1 MKVISPGVVA
11 LKPFKIHCRELTQ
24 EMVDWWVMMGAEAQ
38 VIQDEYWTRRTG
50 TRQEQH
56 YRIRMPALGAKWS
69 HRFNDESGN
78 YLIHLMERYAP
89 EASLFI
95 LKWPDNVINHDI
107 VIRENNEETVL

>member
-11 LKPFKIHCRELTQ
+11 LKPFKIHCRQLTQ

-38 VIQDEYWTRRTG
+38 VIQDDYWTSRKGSVQAT
-50 TRQEQH
+50 H
-56 YRIRMPALGAKWS
+56 YRIRMPGLGAKWS
-69 HRFNDESGN
+69 HQFNDGSGE

-107 VIRENNEETVL
+107 KVRDEETVL

>member
-11 LKPFKIHCRELTQ
+11 LRPFKIHCQELTQ

-38 VIQDEYWTRRTG
+38 VIEDNYWTRHKGNVTDKN
-50 TRQEQH
+50 
-56 YRIRMPALGAKWS
+56 YRIRMPGLGSKWS
-69 HRFNDESGN
+69 HQFNDGSRQ
-78 YLIHLMERYAP
+78 YLIHLLEKYAP

-107 VIRENNEETVL
+107 MIRENNEETVL